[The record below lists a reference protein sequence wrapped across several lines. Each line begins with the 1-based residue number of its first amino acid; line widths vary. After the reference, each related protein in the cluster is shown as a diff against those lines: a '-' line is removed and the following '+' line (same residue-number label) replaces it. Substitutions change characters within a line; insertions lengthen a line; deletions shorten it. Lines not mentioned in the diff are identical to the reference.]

1 MAEKF
6 TRNVK
11 DLGRSH
17 QNINFHYKSNDVE
30 SQAMDRFDKIMSTA
44 RIVEKRR
51 PQEASKKIFD
61 LKVQKALRKKNSL
74 INQPHDA

>member
-11 DLGRSH
+11 DLGKSH

-74 INQPHDA
+74 INHFVR